1 MEGGQAGVPR
11 DALVFELVD
20 QLIGCWNPYDLEA
33 NRSFYVDQLVPQLIA
48 DPTSTDVTGF
58 TPAERA
64 AVQALHAALTP
75 DEWRNLPELIS
86 RRVGTNPAER
96 AALAREN
103 RVREKA
109 EAQRAEAARV
119 EAEAADMAAR
129 EELRLAAERRIT
141 AVLNTRFLEADEHV
155 DPRDI
160 ELISHT
166 RYVELR
172 RELVQNWATAHGVQ
186 LDDEQAGAV
195 AFESADV
202 LVTARAGS
210 GKTRTLVARAAFLQQ
225 HCGIHPQELLLLAF
239 NREAADEMKERLRTQ
254 LGEAIPHVMT
264 FHALAYALVHPDQEL
279 VYDDPT
285 TNQLGVSR
293 EIQRVI
299 DDHIRRDDGGRIRD
313 LMLRHYRDDWERI
326 VAGGFDLP
334 LDELREHR
342 RALPRETIAGD
353 YVKSFGEKVIANALF
368 EHDIGYRYERSFRW
382 SGVNYKPDFTIPTSP
397 KTGVVIEYFGLHGDA
412 DYDEQAHAK
421 RAFWAE
427 QDGWTLLEFT
437 PADITSQGAPAF
449 IESLLRRLEA
459 LGLAPRQLSDEEIWT
474 RIKDRAIDAFTR
486 SATTFV
492 GRCRT
497 RAWTPVDAR
506 DHAQAHVPSQE
517 SERLFVD
524 IGVDLL
530 SEYLALLER
539 EHKEDFSGLVWRAT
553 SGLEA
558 GHTRFTR
565 DRGRERGDLTSLKHV
580 LIDEFQ
586 DFSPMFHEL
595 VRAIRGA
602 NPRARITAVGD
613 DWQAINGFAGSEL
626 RYFENFGEYFTG
638 GRAIAITTNYRS
650 ARRIVTTGN
659 ALMSGHGDPA
669 APHTAQDGRVYLCP
683 LDHFRPSEIERDR
696 HGNDTMTP
704 ALLRLIK
711 REIDAARDVV
721 LLSRT
726 NSPPGG
732 ISYVP
737 TTRSIPGGLDRLLEH
752 IRSYLPEE
760 DRRRVTASTAH
771 RSKGLE
777 QQAVIV
783 LDAVS
788 RRYPLVHPTWH
799 FFRVFGE
806 DLQAIE
812 RAERRLFYV
821 ALTRAVHALAIVTE
835 TADESPFLNDIRR
848 HSQLAALDWEL
859 LAPMPSTNGQRV
871 EIRVYDA
878 YDVRE
883 LLKQAGFRFE
893 TSDKSWRRAVPAE
906 GFTPEVLAAQPWNTK
921 QVRVEVR
928 ADGGGRVSA
937 P

>member
-1 MEGGQAGVPR
+1 MEGKTVAPR
-11 DALVFELVD
+11 DALVHELVD
-20 QLIGCWNPYDLEA
+20 RMIGCWNPYDLEA
-33 NRSFYVDQLVPQLIA
+33 NRSFYVDRLVPQLMA
-48 DPTSTDVTGF
+48 DPASTDVTDF

-64 AVQALHAALTP
+64 AVRALHAALTP
-75 DEWRNLPELIS
+75 DEWRTLPELVS
-86 RRVGTNPAER
+86 RRIGTNPAER
-96 AALAREN
+96 AALAREA
-103 RVREKA
+103 RAREKA

-119 EAEAADMAAR
+119 EAEAAEQASR
-129 EELRLAAERRIT
+129 EELRMAADRRIS
-141 AVLNTRFLEADEHV
+141 AILVDHFLEADRHI

-160 ELISHT
+160 ELITQT

-172 RELVQNWATAHGVQ
+172 RALVRSWAAERGIQ
-186 LDDEQAGAV
+186 LDDDQAGAV
-195 AFESADV
+195 ASESAHL
-202 LVTARAGS
+202 LVGARAGS
-210 GKTRTLVARAAFLQQ
+210 GKTRTLVARTAFLQQ
-225 HCGIHPQELLLLAF
+225 HCGIQPQELLLLAF
-239 NREAADEMKERLRTQ
+239 NRKAADEMKARLRKQ
-254 LGEAIPHVMT
+254 LGEEIPHVMT

-285 TNQLGVSR
+285 TDQLGVSR

-368 EHDIGYRYERSFRW
+368 EHDIDYRYERSFRW
-382 SGVNYKPDFTIPTSP
+382 SGVNYRPDFTIPTSP
-397 KTGVVIEYFGLHGDA
+397 KSGIVIEYFGMHGDP
-412 DYDEQAHAK
+412 DYDEQAQAK

-427 QDGWTLLEFT
+427 KDEWTLLEFT
-437 PADITSQGAPAF
+437 PADIAWQGVPAF
-449 IESLLRRLEA
+449 IKGLLQQVGA
-459 LGLAPRQLSDEEIWT
+459 LGLMPRPLSDEEIWA

-497 RAWTPVDAR
+497 RGWTPRDAR
-506 DHAQAHVPSQE
+506 NHVRAHVASQD
-517 SERLFVD
+517 SERLF
-524 IGVDLL
+524 IEMGIDLL
-530 SEYLALLER
+530 TDYMALLER
-539 EHKEDFSGLVWRAT
+539 ERKEDFSGLVWRAT
-553 SGLEA
+553 SGIGA

-565 DRGRERGDLTSLKHV
+565 DRGRERGDLTILKHV

-595 VRAIRGA
+595 VRAIGRA
-602 NPRARITAVGD
+602 NLRVWITAVGD
-613 DWQAINGFAGSEL
+613 DWQAINGFAGSDL
-626 RYFENFGEYFTG
+626 RYFENFSDYFPG
-638 GRAIAITTNYRS
+638 GSAVAITTNYRS

-669 APHTAQDGRVYLCP
+669 VPHTAQDGRVDLCQ
-683 LDHFRPSEIERDR
+683 LDRFRPSEIERDR
-696 HGNDTMTP
+696 HGNDAMTP

-711 REIDAARDVV
+711 REIDGVRDVV

-732 ISYVP
+732 IDYAP
-737 TTRSIPGGLDRLLEH
+737 ATRTIPAGLDRFLEH
-752 IRSYLPEE
+752 VRSFLPEE
-760 DRRRVTASTAH
+760 DRRRVTASTVH
-771 RSKGLE
+771 KYKGLE
-777 QQAVIV
+777 QSAVIV
-783 LDAVS
+783 LDAVA

-806 DLQAIE
+806 DLEAIE

-821 ALTRAVHALAIVTE
+821 ALTRAVQALAIVTE
-835 TADESPFLNDIRR
+835 TADESPFLDDIRR
-848 HSQLAALDWEL
+848 HTQPTALDWEV
-859 LAPMPSTNGQRV
+859 LAPMPSADGQRV
-871 EIRVYDA
+871 EIRVYNA

-883 LLKQAGFRFE
+883 NLKQAGFRFE
-893 TSDKSWRRAVPAE
+893 GSDRSWRRAVPAE
-906 GFTPEVLAAQPWNTK
+906 GFSRASLATQPWNTQ
-921 QVRVEVR
+921 QVRVEIHG
-928 ADGGGRVSA
+928 DGGGRVIT